1 MASKDVG
8 QEQQLDYVP
17 TDGKEGV
24 RYSWV
29 YETLQGQDVE
39 IQVVSSGYGRF
50 TIDTPWYRAQV
61 RTLDLLDTVVHFCLT
76 MYGAGKL
83 ILVL

>member
-17 TDGKEGV
+17 MNVNEEIS
-24 RYSWV
+24 YHWV
-29 YETLQGQDVE
+29 YETFQGQDVE
-39 IQVVSSGYGRF
+39 IQVVPSGYGRF

-61 RTLDLLDTVVHFCLT
+61 RTLDLLDTVVRFCQT
-76 MYGAGKL
+76 MYGPGKL
-83 ILVL
+83 TLFI

>member
-8 QEQQLDYVP
+8 QEQQLDYGP
-17 TDGKEGV
+17 LGTNGGNS
-24 RYSWV
+24 YHWV

-39 IQVVSSGYGRF
+39 IQVVPSGYGRF

-61 RTLDLLDTVVHFCLT
+61 RTLDLLDTVVRFCQT
-76 MYGAGKL
+76 MYGSGKL
-83 ILVL
+83 TLVI

>member
-8 QEQQLDYVP
+8 QEQQLDYMP
-17 TDGKEGV
+17 TDGKEPIV
-24 RYSWV
+24 YQWV
-29 YETLQGQDVE
+29 YVTMQGQDVE
-39 IQVVSSGYGRF
+39 IQVFPSGYGRF

-61 RTLDLLDTVVHFCLT
+61 RTLDLVDTVIRFCQA

-83 ILVL
+83 TLVI